1 MKLGN
6 PRPIMLMVYI
16 AALILSSA
24 GAINQ
29 GFESTHVYTIGGI
42 LNLIFG
48 GIVIYQLFKQKK
60 S

>member
-1 MKLGN
+1 MKIGN

-29 GFESTHVYTIGGI
+29 GFDVNHIYTVGGI
-42 LNLIFG
+42 LNLLFG
-48 GIVIYQLFKQKK
+48 GIVIYQLFKHKK
-60 S
+60 

>member
-6 PRPIMLMVYI
+6 PRPLMLSVYI

-29 GFESTHVYTIGGI
+29 GFDSTHVYTVGGI

-48 GIVIYQLFKQKK
+48 GIVIYQLFKHKK
-60 S
+60 